1 MAETTKRN
9 YALAAKKGVREFPAP
24 RLEYR
29 PPSPKCYRPKIGVI
43 GCGGI
48 TKAHLD
54 AYRSAGWE
62 VAALCNRHAPSARQ
76 RQQEFYPQAE
86 LYTNYRKLL
95 ARDDVDVVDIALP
108 PEPRVAVIEAALQ
121 AGKHVLSQKPFV
133 LDLEV
138 GERLVALAEKRGCK
152 LAVNQN
158 GRWSPYVRYLAQAI
172 QRGLIGEVQTVVMNL
187 NWDHTWIRGT
197 PFESM
202 HHVVLYDF
210 AIHWFDMIAL
220 FFGDRPAHSVFAA
233 NAFAPGQ
240 QLKPPMI
247 ASATVAFSGGMA
259 TLNFDAHSVFGAE
272 EGICVTG
279 SHGTLR
285 ARGPLCAAHDVTLFT
300 RRGFARP
307 EFKGTWF
314 NDGFRGTMGELLC
327 AIEENR
333 EPSNSARENLRSL
346 AICFAAGKAADTG
359 KVQTPGKV
367 RRLTRSSA
375 GW

>member
-1 MAETTKRN
+1 MSNPAKRN
-9 YALAAKKGVREFPAP
+9 YALATKKSVREFPAP
-24 RLEYR
+24 KLDYQ
-29 PPSPKCYRPKIGVI
+29 PPAPKRYRPKIGLI

-54 AYRSAGWE
+54 AYRTAGWE
-62 VAALCNRHAPSARQ
+62 VVALCDRIEAAARQ
-76 RQQEFYPQAE
+76 RQQEFYPLAGR
-86 LYTNYRKLL
+86 YTEYRQLL
-95 ARDDVDVVDIALP
+95 ARDDVDVVDIALH
-108 PEPRVAVIEAALQ
+108 PEPRVAVIEAALK

-138 GERLVALAEKRGCK
+138 GERLVALANRQGRR

-172 QRGLIGEVQTVVMNL
+172 QRGLIGDVQTVAINL

-197 PFESM
+197 PFESV

-210 AIHWFDMIAL
+210 AIHWFDMAAL
-220 FFGDRPAHSVFAA
+220 FFRDRPARSVFAA

-247 ASATVAFSGGMA
+247 GSATIAFAGGTA
-259 TLNFDAHSVFGAE
+259 TLNFDAHSRFGAE
-272 EGICVTG
+272 ESLCITG
-279 SHGTLR
+279 SQGTLR
-285 ARGPLCAAHDVTLFT
+285 ARGPICAAHDVMLFNK
-300 RRGFARP
+300 RGFAKP
-307 EFKGTWF
+307 ELNGKWF

-333 EPSNSARENLRSL
+333 EPVNSARENLRSL
-346 AICFAAGKAADTG
+346 ALCFAAVKAADTG
-359 KVQTPGKV
+359 TAQTPGKV
-367 RRLTRSSA
+367 RRLPQ
-375 GW
+375 

>member
-1 MAETTKRN
+1 MPKPTKRN

-24 RLEYR
+24 KLDYR
-29 PPSPKCYRPKIGVI
+29 PPSPKRYRPKIGLV

-54 AYRSAGWE
+54 AYRTAGWE
-62 VAALCNRHAPSARQ
+62 VVALCDRIEAAARQ
-76 RQQEFYPQAE
+76 RQQEFYPRAE
-86 LYTNYRKLL
+86 VYTDYRKLL
-95 ARDDVDVVDIALP
+95 ARHDVDVVDIALH
-108 PEPRVAVIEAALQ
+108 PEPRVAVIEAALK

-138 GERLVALAEKRGCK
+138 GERLVALANKRGRK

-158 GRWSPYVRYLAQAI
+158 GRWAPYVRYLTQAI
-172 QRGLIGEVQTVVMNL
+172 QCGLIGDVQTVAINL

-197 PFESM
+197 HFESI

-210 AIHWFDMIAL
+210 AIHWFDMAAL
-220 FFGDRPAHSVFAA
+220 FFQDRPAQSVFAA

-240 QLKPPMI
+240 QLQPPMI
-247 ASATVAFSGGMA
+247 GSATVAFAGGTA
-259 TLNFDAHSVFGAE
+259 TLNFDAHSRFGAE
-272 EGICVTG
+272 ESLCITG

-285 ARGPLCAAHDVTLFT
+285 ARGPICAAHEVTLFT
-300 RRGFARP
+300 QRGFARP
-307 EFKGTWF
+307 DLQGQWF

-333 EPSNSARENLRSL
+333 EPSNCARENLQNL
-346 AICFAAGKAADTG
+346 ALCFAAVQAADTG
-359 KVQTPGKV
+359 KVQKPSHV
-367 RRLTRSSA
+367 RRLPR
-375 GW
+375 